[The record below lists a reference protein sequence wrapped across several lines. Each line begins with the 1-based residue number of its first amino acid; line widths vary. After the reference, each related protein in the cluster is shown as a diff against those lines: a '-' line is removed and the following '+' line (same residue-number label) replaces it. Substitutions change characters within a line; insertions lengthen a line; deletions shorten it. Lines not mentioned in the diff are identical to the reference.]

1 MQRDL
6 QDCSMLCFC
15 ETWLGGRTPDEAIT
29 LHSYAAFNTTFP
41 DRLTV
46 KLTDLGAPTPNC
58 NWILDFLTERPHVVR
73 MGGRVSVE
81 LTVSTGMPQ
90 GYCHSPKLFTLHT
103 HDTISTQD
111 NAIITRNADDT
122 PSSASLRGEGRR
134 LRV

>member
-29 LHSYAAFNTTFP
+29 LHSYTAFNTIFP
-41 DRLTV
+41 GRLTV
-46 KLTDLGAPTPNC
+46 KLTDLSAPTPNC

-81 LTVSTGMPQ
+81 LTVSKGMPQ
-90 GYCHSPKLFTLHT
+90 GCCHSPKLFTLHT
-103 HDTISTQD
+103 
-111 NAIITRNADDT
+111 
-122 PSSASLRGEGRR
+122 
-134 LRV
+134 